1 MEDLALI
8 LLLALLPLLFLST
21 FRVKA
26 GRSGDLRPL
35 PGVEELPG
43 LLGRSLEFGQPV
55 HLSLGVAGL
64 GGPAT
69 AETWAG
75 FTVLARFADEA
86 AASGVPLIVT
96 VGDATALPIAQDM
109 VRRAYARHGNLDDY
123 EPTQMRL
130 VAPDPTAYA
139 AGVMGM
145 LGRDPLTAN
154 VMVGSFGDEYLLM
167 GEVGARQDYR
177 QTVGAAQPATLPFA
191 LATADDPWLGEEMFA
206 GGSYLNRLP
215 MQLGSLVAEDWTRWL
230 VVVGIVIAA
239 AWQLLA

>member
-55 HLSLGVAGL
+55 HLS
-64 GGPAT
+64 
-69 AETWAG
+69 
-75 FTVLARFADEA
+75 TVLARFADEA

-206 GGSYLNRLP
+206 GGSDLNRLP

>member
-8 LLLALLPLLFLST
+8 LLLSLLPLLFFAT
-21 FRVKA
+21 FRAKA
-26 GRSGDLRPL
+26 GRPGDLRPL
-35 PGVEELPG
+35 PGVEELPS
-43 LLGRSLEFGQPV
+43 LLGRSLESGQPV
-55 HLSLGVAGL
+55 HLSLGVGGL

-96 VGDATALPIAQDM
+96 VGDATTLPIAQDM
-109 VRRAYARHGNLDDY
+109 VRRAYARHGSLDEY
-123 EPTQMRL
+123 QPTQVRF

-139 AGVMGM
+139 AGVMGI
-145 LGRDPLTAN
+145 LARDPLMGN

-167 GEVGARQDYR
+167 GEVGARHDYR
-177 QTVGAAQPATLPFA
+177 QTVGAAQPTALPFV

-215 MQLGSLVAEDWTRWL
+215 MQLGSLVAEDWARWL
-230 VVVGIVIAA
+230 VVGGILLAA
-239 AWQLLA
+239 ALQFLT

>member
-21 FRVKA
+21 FRAKA
-26 GRSGDLRPL
+26 GKSGDLRPL
-35 PGVEELPG
+35 PGVDELPT
-43 LLGRSLEFGQPV
+43 LLGRSLESGQPL
-55 HLSLGVAGL
+55 HLSLGVGGL

-75 FTVLARFADEA
+75 FSVLARLADGA

-96 VGDATALPIAQDM
+96 LGDATALPVAEDM
-109 VRRAYARHGNLDDY
+109 LRRAYARHGSLDEY
-123 EPTQMRL
+123 EPTQVRF

-145 LGRDPLTAN
+145 LERDHLTGN

-167 GEVGARQDYR
+167 GETGARHDYR
-177 QTVGAAQPATLPFA
+177 QTVGAARPTTLPFV

-215 MQLGSLVAEDWTRWL
+215 MQLGSLVAEDWARWL
-230 VVVGIVIAA
+230 VVAGVLFAA
-239 AWQLLA
+239 AWQLLT